1 MTPAGRARRAALVAL
16 TSLALLKVGALMV
29 CGGPHCRALAFDNA
43 VLTAMHAWRTPGLD
57 LLFATLTWGGSMY
70 MLMPLALLAAARER
84 AASAWRRSFVP
95 LALLSTWALVH
106 IAKLVVERPRP
117 GLFEPL
123 IALPADNSFPSAHA
137 AQVTALACA
146 WLLRP
151 GSRARPASLVA
162 LTLAVAVVSAS
173 RLYLQVHYPSD
184 VLFAVTAGALWV
196 VALRLAFDAHGERR

>member
-151 GSRARPASLVA
+151 GSRVRPASLVA
-162 LTLAVAVVSAS
+162 LTLAVAVVSTS
-173 RLYLQVHYPSD
+173 RLYLQVHFPSD